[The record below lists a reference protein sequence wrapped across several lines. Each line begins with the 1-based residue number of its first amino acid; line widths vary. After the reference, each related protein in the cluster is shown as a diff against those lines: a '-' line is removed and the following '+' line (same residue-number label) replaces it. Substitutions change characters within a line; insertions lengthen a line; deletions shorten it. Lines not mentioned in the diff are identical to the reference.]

1 VIVVSHRGPVSFGRS
16 DGGGFTTRRGAGGVV
31 SALGPQVRD
40 RDDVTWIAA
49 AMGDTDRAAIAA
61 GARAGD
67 GVELVAPDPELHRL
81 HYEVITNRI
90 LWFLVHGL
98 FDLPHEP
105 VFDAATHEAWAAYRA
120 VNEEFAD
127 RVADRAAPNDT
138 VAIQDLHFLLVPGAL
153 RARRPDL
160 AVTLFVHTPWCNA
173 EDFRVLP
180 EPIRAELVDA
190 LTATPVGFHTTR
202 WADAARSCLPATTTY
217 AATFSPD
224 RDDLDRVAA
233 LDATAEAR
241 SHWQGVVG
249 DRRCLVRCDRMELS
263 KNIVRGFRAFDE
275 LLARRPEHRGRVVF
289 VAVLNPSRESLVEY
303 RDYRAEVERTAAEVN
318 DRWGDRY
325 WTPIVVDTR
334 DDFPRSLA
342 AMQIADA
349 LLVNPVR
356 DGLNLVAL
364 ESPLVNQR
372 AAAVCLSPTAG
383 AYDVLGDACV
393 TVDPFDVSQTADG
406 LHRALTM
413 ETDER
418 AGRHRRLVEGATR
431 FPAEDWL
438 TTQLAR
444 AG

>member
-1 VIVVSHRGPVSFGRS
+1 
-16 DGGGFTTRRGAGGVV
+16 
-31 SALGPQVRD
+31 
-40 RDDVTWIAA
+40 
-49 AMGDTDRAAIAA
+49 
-61 GARAGD
+61 
-67 GVELVAPDPELHRL
+67 
-81 HYEVITNRI
+81 
-90 LWFLVHGL
+90 
-98 FDLPHEP
+98 
-105 VFDAATHEAWAAYRA
+105 
-120 VNEEFAD
+120 
-127 RVADRAAPNDT
+127 
-138 VAIQDLHFLLVPGAL
+138 
-153 RARRPDL
+153 
-160 AVTLFVHTPWCNA
+160 VTLFVHTPWCNA
-173 EDFRVLP
+173 DDFRVLP
-180 EPIRAELVDA
+180 EPIRAEIVHA

-202 WADAARSCLPATTTY
+202 WADAARSCLPATATY

-303 RDYRAEVERTAAEVN
+303 RDYRAEVERMAAEVN

-364 ESPLVNQR
+364 EAPLVNQR

-393 TVDPFDVSQTADG
+393 TVDPFDVSETADG

-413 ETDER
+413 DADER
-418 AGRHRRLVEGATR
+418 RDRHRRLVEGATL